1 MTTVGSILELKRPR
15 LLWITPEMTVYEA
28 LKAMAQYDVGGLVV
42 LDGQRFAGMFT
53 ERDYA
58 RKIALVGK
66 ASRDTL
72 VRDIMVVDVPCV
84 RSDHTVDE
92 CMALMTDERVR
103 HLPVL
108 EDDGRVV
115 GVISIGD
122 VVKELMSAQRSTI
135 EHLESYIHG

>member
-1 MTTVGSILELKRPR
+1 MTTVDTILELKRPR
-15 LLWITPEMTVYEA
+15 LLWITPDMTVYEA
-28 LKAMAQYDVGGLVV
+28 LRALAQYDVGGLVV
-42 LDGQRFAGMFT
+42 LEGDRFAGMFT

-66 ASRDTL
+66 DSRATP
-72 VRDIMVVDVPCV
+72 VRDVMVADVPCV
-84 RSDHTVDE
+84 SPGQTMDE
-92 CMALMTDERVR
+92 CMALMTEQRVR

-108 EDDGRVV
+108 EGAGRVV